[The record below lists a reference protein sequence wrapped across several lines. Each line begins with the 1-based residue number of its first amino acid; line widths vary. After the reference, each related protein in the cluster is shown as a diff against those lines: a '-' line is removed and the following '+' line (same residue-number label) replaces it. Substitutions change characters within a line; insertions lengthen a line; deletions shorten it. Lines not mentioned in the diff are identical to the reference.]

1 MATMAD
7 APARYPVS
15 VRIPVAWGEM
25 DAFQHVNNVVFAR
38 WLETARMLY
47 FERVGLVKRVRE
59 EGVGPILARTV
70 IDYRRPVAYPDT
82 VRVDTGVSRIG
93 GSSFTMAFRVW
104 SESQSAE
111 VASGEQ
117 VIVHY
122 DYGSERSTPIDEALR
137 KAIAVL
143 EEGHG

>member
-1 MATMAD
+1 MAEPPT
-7 APARYPVS
+7 RHPVS

-70 IDYRRPVAYPDT
+70 IDYRRPVTYPDT

-93 GSSFTMAFRVW
+93 GSSFTMAFSVW
-104 SESQSAE
+104 SESQGAE

-122 DYGSERSTPIDEALR
+122 DYRSERSAPVDEALR
-137 KAIAVL
+137 AAIAAV
-143 EEGHG
+143 EGGRG

>member
-1 MATMAD
+1 MAD

-15 VRIPVAWGEM
+15 VTVPVAWGEM
-25 DAFQHVNNVVFAR
+25 DAFQHVNNVVYAR

-70 IDYRRPVAYPDT
+70 IDYRRPVTYPDS
-82 VRVDTGVSRIG
+82 VRVDTTVSRMG

-104 SESQSAE
+104 SEAENAE
-111 VASGEQ
+111 VATGEQ

-122 DYGSERSTPIDEALR
+122 DYRAGRTMPIDEALR
-137 KAIAVL
+137 QAIASV
-143 EEGHG
+143 EGARR

>member
-1 MATMAD
+1 MPD

-15 VRIPVAWGEM
+15 VAIPVAWGEM

-70 IDYRRPVAYPDT
+70 IDYRRPVTYPDT
-82 VRVDTGVSRIG
+82 VRVETTVSRIG

-104 SESQSAE
+104 SEAERAE
-111 VASGEQ
+111 VATGEQ

-122 DYGSERSTPIDEALR
+122 DYRAGRAVPVDEALR
-137 KAIAVL
+137 QAIAAV
-143 EEGHG
+143 EGAGA

>member
-1 MATMAD
+1 MAD
-7 APARYPVS
+7 APVRYAVS
-15 VRIPVAWGEM
+15 VTIPVAWGEM

-70 IDYRRPVAYPDT
+70 IDYRRPVTYPDT
-82 VRVDTGVSRIG
+82 VRVDTSVSRIG

-104 SESQSAE
+104 SEASAAE
-111 VASGEQ
+111 VATGEQ

-122 DYGSERSTPIDEALR
+122 DYRAERTAPIDEALR
-137 KAIAVL
+137 RAIASL
-143 EEGHG
+143 EDTAG